1 MKELEW
7 IKELEEDFKSGDKE
21 RFPIRAVITHW
32 ENVSSDEEHRQ
43 YMKMKNQLLI
53 KLVKEIDDY
62 GAMRALGE
70 NYLVGLKHFNLSV
83 NYKKAI
89 YWYSRAAEY
98 KCAYRGEVLYWL
110 AYCYKNSRGANRDTV
125 KAFKMFEAL
134 AKIDYSKIE
143 LPERARFNA
152 KANNSLAD
160 CYYRG
165 IGTQKNYEKAVT
177 ILEELA
183 KKGETVDYEDGCEAA
198 CRNLGIV
205 CLEGKAVPKDY
216 ERAYNL
222 FFLASLLG
230 DVSATNC
237 LGWCYENGYGTER
250 NIEMAIECYK
260 EAAENG
266 NLIAKNN
273 LKRLKKKGIIT
284 GGEND

>member
-1 MKELEW
+1 
-7 IKELEEDFKSGDKE
+7 
-21 RFPIRAVITHW
+21 
-32 ENVSSDEEHRQ
+32 
-43 YMKMKNQLLI
+43 
-53 KLVKEIDDY
+53 
-62 GAMRALGE
+62 MRALGE
-70 NYLVGLKHFNLSV
+70 YYLIGRSRLRLPV

-89 YWYSRAAEY
+89 FWYSRAAEY
-98 KCAYRGEVLYWL
+98 KSAYRGEVLYRL
-110 AYCYKNSRGANRDTV
+110 AYCYKNSRGANRDTA

-134 AKIDYSKIE
+134 AKIDCSKIE
-143 LPERARFNA
+143 LPERAKFIA

-165 IGTQKNYEKAVT
+165 IGTQKNLEKAT
-177 ILEELA
+177 AILEEFA
-183 KKGETVDYEDGCEAA
+183 KKGETADYEDGCEMA

-205 CLEGKAVPKDY
+205 YLEGKAVPKDY
-216 ERAYNL
+216 GKAYDL
-222 FFLASLLG
+222 FFLASLFG

-260 EAAENG
+260 EAAEYG